1 MKRRYKVGWALVALA
16 ALLPWLALLTAGG
29 YWLWVNHYY
38 REWLWALLACSGVAW
53 IAGRALQRRQ
63 PPAGYRDAFRLPL
76 GTVLSPRDEAAR
88 REVEAYAEVCCQRE
102 DLAFDQAAPWL
113 AIAREV
119 VGIVAR
125 HYRPGA
131 EHPELNI
138 PLTGLFQISE
148 KVLRDIRL
156 ELLDKIPAS
165 HIVTLQDGLNL
176 ARWYDRITD
185 LSLLW
190 RLSRL
195 LLNPLGALTTEA
207 STVLLGRAS
216 KLPLRAFQQQA
227 VAFFIHRVGLYA
239 IELYSGRLT
248 VGDHV
253 APSTC
258 APSDPGADPACRP
271 VTPEPLR
278 LLVCGQTKAGKST
291 LVNRLCESLCAPVD
305 CIPCTGRIEGY
316 RLRREGLL
324 DSVILDS
331 PGYGATESWL
341 RGDEATT
348 LDEIDLILLVTAAT
362 GAARQPD
369 RGFLDTLRAHY
380 AARPHRRSPPVVVV
394 VTRVDQLRP
403 VREWQPP
410 YDLDPPASAKARNI
424 VAALD
429 AVAEDLALSE
439 DTPRVPVCV
448 PEDYNLD
455 ALWVAIAGKLP
466 EALQANLL
474 RCHARTLTR
483 DRIDQLGRQ
492 FLNGGRW
499 LLDMMKE
506 RLP

>member
-1 MKRRYKVGWALVALA
+1 MKRRYKVGWALVALI
-16 ALLPWLALLTAGG
+16 ALLPWLALVTAGG

-38 REWLWALLACSGVAW
+38 REWLWALLAGSGFAW

-63 PPAGYRDAFRLPL
+63 PPAGYQDAFRLPL
-76 GTVLSPRDEAAR
+76 GAVLSPRDEDAR
-88 REVEAYAEVCCQRE
+88 REVEAYAKTCCQRE

-125 HYRPGA
+125 HYKPGA
-131 EHPELNI
+131 EHPELAI
-138 PLTGLFQISE
+138 PLTGLFQITE
-148 KVLRDIRL
+148 KVLRDIRR
-156 ELLDKIPAS
+156 ELLEKIPAS

-185 LSLLW
+185 FSLLW

-195 LLNPLGALTTEA
+195 LLNPFGALTSEA
-207 STVLLGRAS
+207 GGSLLGRAS

-248 VGDHV
+248 VGDCG
-253 APSTC
+253 APSPR

-341 RGDEATT
+341 KGDEATT

-362 GAARQPD
+362 SAARQPD
-369 RGFLDTLRAHY
+369 RDFLDALRAHY
-380 AARPHRRSPPVVVV
+380 AARPDRRKPPVVVV
-394 VTRVDQLRP
+394 VTRVDQLSP
-403 VREWQPP
+403 AREWQPP
-410 YDLDPPASAKARNI
+410 YDLERLDSAKARNI

-429 AVAEDLALSE
+429 EVAKDLALSE
-439 DTPRVPVCV
+439 DTPCVPVCV
-448 PEDYNLD
+448 PEDYNTD
-455 ALWVAIAGKLP
+455 GLWLAIAGQLS
-466 EALQANLL
+466 EARQANLL
-474 RCHARTLTR
+474 RWHAKTLTR
-483 DRIDQLGRQ
+483 DRLDQLGRQ
-492 FLNGGRW
+492 IRNGGRW
-499 LLDMMKE
+499 LLDTVKE